1 MGRKKLEMKRIEDK
15 SSRLVTFSKR
25 RVGLIKKARHLSV
38 LCDVDVAVIVFS
50 ARGKLYE
57 SCTGST
63 SRMEHI
69 LSRYQ
74 KSCLEEE
81 VKEEEK
87 TFQGAGEDLCKRFQT
102 CKELLQTVD
111 RLVEEK
117 NNNNHE
123 LPLIEIT
130 QLEEDL
136 DAALEQTR
144 SRKTQLMVEYI
155 STLQEQEKKLGED
168 KEQLEKL
175 IAASE
180 EKQIKE
186 EGLKV

>member
-15 SSRLVTFSKR
+15 SGRLVTFSKR
-25 RVGLIKKARHLSV
+25 RAGLIKKARHLSV

-63 SRMEHI
+63 NRMEHI

-81 VKEEEK
+81 VKEEER

-102 CKELLQTVD
+102 CKELLQMVD

-117 NNNNHE
+117 NNNNE
-123 LPLIEIT
+123 LSLIEIT

-136 DAALEQTR
+136 DAALVQTR

-175 IAASE
+175 IATSE
-180 EKQIKE
+180 EKQIEE
-186 EGLKV
+186 EGTLKV

>member
-25 RVGLIKKARHLSV
+25 RVGLIKKARHLSD

-63 SRMEHI
+63 NRMEHI

-74 KSCLEEE
+74 KGFLEEE
-81 VKEEEK
+81 R
-87 TFQGAGEDLCKRFQT
+87 TFQGVGEDLSANVFKHVKSFYRWP
-102 CKELLQTVD
+102 
-111 RLVEEK
+111 VEDK
-117 NNNNHE
+117 NNNNE
-123 LPLIEIT
+123 LSLIEIT
-130 QLEEDL
+130 QLEEYL
-136 DAALEQTR
+136 DAALLQTR
-144 SRKTQLMVEYI
+144 SRRTELMVEYI

-175 IAASE
+175 ITASE
-180 EKQIKE
+180 DKQR
-186 EGLKV
+186 